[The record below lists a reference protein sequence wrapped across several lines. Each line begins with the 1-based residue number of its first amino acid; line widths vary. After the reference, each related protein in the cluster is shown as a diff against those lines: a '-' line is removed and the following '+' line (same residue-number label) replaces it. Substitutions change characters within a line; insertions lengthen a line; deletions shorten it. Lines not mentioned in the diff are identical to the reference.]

1 MYNCIQCNK
10 LEDLYFKC
18 NKCKKQFCRRCIGA
32 DKHKCQSNMI
42 KSYSLDMFCNYNECI
57 KVDHLILCKNCKKYY
72 CSEHLKH
79 ECKSKFLSECTIQ

>member
-18 NKCKKQFCRRCIGA
+18 NKCKKQFCRRCIRA

-42 KSYSLDMFCNYNECI
+42 KSYWN
-57 KVDHLILCKNCKKYY
+57 KGGKQRKGRKK
-72 CSEHLKH
+72 
-79 ECKSKFLSECTIQ
+79 